1 MNKIKIVVL
10 AISGLLI
17 NLVDAQEKY
26 QPTWESLDSRPIPEW
41 FQDAKFGIF
50 IHWGPYS
57 VPAWSPKG
65 TYTEWYQYWLQGKS
79 LFGNGNFKGDE
90 VAVHHEKT
98 YGKDFTYYDFGEEFK
113 ADLFNPD
120 EWAQLIENSGAKY
133 TVLTTKHHDGFTL
146 WPSKEANDRGF
157 AWNSVDIGPKHDLVG
172 ELTTAVNKTNVK
184 MGLYYSLYE

>member
-57 VPAWSPKG
+57 VPAWSPKE
-65 TYTEWYQYWLQGKS
+65 TYTEWYQYWLQGRS